1 MSISKLVPL
10 LADYFQQRH
19 YTSVV
24 CRSKRQD
31 ATKVPC
37 IMPFLFITDDGF
49 YGYRSE
55 GIAIHDVHARSRG
68 SSAGAYFFVSVLS
81 YRRRSAFC
89 RQPANVISNASEFPC
104 FYRTNLSLSSYNVG
118 QGWLCRVGKHKLGG
132 RGCIEQLGHLSCI

>member
-1 MSISKLVPL
+1 MSI
-10 LADYFQQRH
+10 
-19 YTSVV
+19 
-24 CRSKRQD
+24 QD

-89 RQPANVISNASEFPC
+89 RQSDNVISNASEFPC
-104 FYRTNLSLSSYNVG
+104 FYRTNLSLSYNGVVS
-118 QGWLCRVGKHKLGG
+118 QEAQVRDAEAAAPPCA
-132 RGCIEQLGHLSCI
+132 